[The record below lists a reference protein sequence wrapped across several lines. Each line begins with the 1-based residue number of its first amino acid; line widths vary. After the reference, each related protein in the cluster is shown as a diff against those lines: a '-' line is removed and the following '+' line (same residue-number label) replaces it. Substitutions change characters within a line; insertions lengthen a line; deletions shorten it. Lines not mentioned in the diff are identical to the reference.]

1 MSSIDVLPTELIL
14 RVLSYLPLQSLRN
27 VRLLARRWNDFVV
40 ANQSTIYHHAAL
52 LHNFIDSLDTLLPQA
67 KEARCLKFLEDVPD
81 WYQYCQKY
89 FQLQKNWTGA
99 GVGGT
104 PKFYGGH
111 PYDIHRI
118 KVDEKHGLVITT
130 HEFGGLTVF
139 DMDTSEVLWRL
150 STGYVRRYAHCEY
163 ENGFLIFDR
172 IGISKEV
179 WRLETLY
186 DAAEEPTR
194 WRPDQDQLNAW
205 QTASLQYSASAPRGH
220 FRPWALIETPEFGR
234 AYRFVYP
241 GLLVSG
247 LRKAYVWD
255 VRTGELILEL
265 ENVQGDTPV
274 GDINYVELSA
284 KHVFVCSSSA
294 LRVFSRENRSL
305 ILEIPSYQ
313 LVYSDVRLAV
323 KLDRAVARHGIA
335 SPGEI
340 VYLPGEPTQT
350 TALYTASYAE
360 FSSVH
365 VSRDGRD
372 IVAQLSDSR
381 QIVICDFMRVVRGEV
396 PLEKA
401 VLEIGKTLP
410 QRQSM
415 DEHFSIYLAL
425 EHGRAGIATT
435 SGVYV
440 LTLDPTHHGVLD
452 PDRAARENPNRI
464 PRAAIEAGLSAP
476 YIRIAA
482 LPYYADRRQLAK
494 VSCVQMTETK
504 LFFVWDAMYKPD
516 SIDFFRQ
523 LGMVASGSG
532 GPGTAA
538 GAGAGAGQVQG
549 LTVEA
554 GVQAGAEAEGE
565 MDIPVAVPA
574 AALPGGSWHTVG
586 EGSEAQWEVEA
597 GAPAGQTGD
606 AVWDAP
612 GIEETALV
620 SAGQPEAGPS
630 NGPGT
635 AMNANADANVETYDV
650 DFVEL
655 NDDDEDEWED
665 AEDDDADSFDEQDF
679 VQDPVAADIPLL
691 PGALPE
697 HNFVSTGP
705 IVFCVDFSP
714 A

>member
-1 MSSIDVLPTELIL
+1 MASIDVLPTELVL

-27 VRLLARRWNDFVV
+27 VRLIARRWNDFFTT
-40 ANQSTIYHHAAL
+40 NQSTIYHHAAL
-52 LHNFIDSLDTLLPQA
+52 LHHFVDSLDTLLPQA
-67 KEARCLKFLEDVPD
+67 KEARCLKFLQDVPD
-81 WYQYCQKY
+81 WYQYCRKY

-104 PKFYGGH
+104 PEFYGGH
-111 PYDIHRI
+111 PYDVHRI

-139 DMDTSEVLWRL
+139 DMETTEVLWRL
-150 STGYVRRYAHCEY
+150 GTGYVRRYAHCEY

-186 DAAEEPTR
+186 DAAEEPVACP
-194 WRPDQDQLNAW
+194 PDEAQMNAW
-205 QTASLQYSASAPRGH
+205 QDASLQYSASSPRGH
-220 FRPWALIETPEFGR
+220 FRPWALIDTPEFGR

-241 GLLVSG
+241 GLLVAG

-255 VRTGELILEL
+255 VRTGQLILEVD
-265 ENVQGDTPV
+265 NVQGDNAV

-294 LRVFSRENRSL
+294 LRVFSRENQSMV
-305 ILEIPSYQ
+305 LEIPSYQ

-335 SPGEI
+335 SAGEI
-340 VYLPGEPTQT
+340 VYLPGEPTLT

-365 VSRDGRD
+365 VSRDGAD

-381 QIVICDFMRVVRGEV
+381 LIVIRDFMRVARGEV

-401 VLEIGKTLP
+401 TLEIGKTLP

-415 DEHFSIYLAL
+415 DEHFSIYLAF
-425 EHGRAGIATT
+425 EHGRAGVVTT
-435 SGVYV
+435 SGIYV

-464 PRAAIEAGLSAP
+464 PRAAIDAGVSAP

-482 LPYYADRRQLAK
+482 LPYYSDRRQLAK
-494 VSCVQMTETK
+494 VTCVQMTETK
-504 LFFVWDAMYKPD
+504 MFFVWDAMYKPD

-523 LGMVASGSG
+523 LGMVAGESSAG
-532 GPGTAA
+532 GQ
-538 GAGAGAGQVQG
+538 GQG
-549 LTVEA
+549 PTVEA
-554 GVQAGAEAEGE
+554 GVQAEAT
-565 MDIPVAVPA
+565 V
-574 AALPGGSWHTVG
+574 PGGPETTADAPG
-586 EGSEAQWEVEA
+586 EQWDAGWDA
-597 GAPAGQTGD
+597 GASAPAEPTGD

-612 GIEETALV
+612 GIEE
-620 SAGQPEAGPS
+620 SAFSSVGGPAAGPA
-630 NGPGT
+630 NGLGT
-635 AMNANADANVETYDV
+635 AADANAEEIDV

-655 NDDDEDEWED
+655 DDNDEDEWED
-665 AEDDDADSFDEQDF
+665 AEEDDADSFDEQDF

-691 PGALPE
+691 PGVRRE

-705 IVFCVDFSP
+705 IVFCIDFSP
-714 A
+714 V